1 MHPYILCQDGT
12 RSSGAQNRVQRS
24 ARLPGAVLLAR
35 FDLSE
40 WGQTLRTTLASNPS
54 LGWALITH
62 PFHPLKGQRF
72 AILKI
77 RKVAGRE
84 VFSLYDEQRGSLRI
98 PRDWTDQAVLS
109 ADAGLIEPAP
119 ILDARCLLKLHDLVR
134 VVTKRIDDE

>member
-1 MHPYILCQDGT
+1 
-12 RSSGAQNRVQRS
+12 
-24 ARLPGAVLLAR
+24 
-35 FDLSE
+35 
-40 WGQTLRTTLASNPS
+40 

-84 VFSLYDEQRGSLRI
+84 VFSLYDDQRGSLSI
-98 PRDWTDQAVLS
+98 PRDWTDQATLS

-119 ILDARCLLKLHDLVR
+119 ILDARCLLKLRDLVQSR
-134 VVTKRIDDE
+134 NKKD

>member
-40 WGQTLRTTLASNPS
+40 WGQTLETTLASNPS

-84 VFSLYDEQRGSLRI
+84 VLVFTTSKEAVCLSPAIGPTKPFCLR
-98 PRDWTDQAVLS
+98 TQA
-109 ADAGLIEPAP
+109 
-119 ILDARCLLKLHDLVR
+119 
-134 VVTKRIDDE
+134 

>member
-40 WGQTLRTTLASNPS
+40 SGQTLQTTLASNHS

-84 VFSLYDEQRGSLRI
+84 VFSLYDEQRGSLPI

>member
-1 MHPYILCQDGT
+1 
-12 RSSGAQNRVQRS
+12 
-24 ARLPGAVLLAR
+24 
-35 FDLSE
+35 
-40 WGQTLRTTLASNPS
+40 

-84 VFSLYDEQRGSLRI
+84 VFSLYDEQRGSLPI

-134 VVTKRIDDE
+134 VVTKRIDDK

>member
-1 MHPYILCQDGT
+1 
-12 RSSGAQNRVQRS
+12 
-24 ARLPGAVLLAR
+24 VLLER
-35 FDLSE
+35 FDLEE
-40 WGQTLRTTLASNPS
+40 WGQTIQTALLPNPS

-84 VFSLYDEQRGSLRI
+84 VLSLYDDKRGSLPI

-109 ADAGLIEPAP
+109 PDAGLIEPAP

-134 VVTKRIDDE
+134 AATKRIDHE